1 MSCPHI
7 LLPIGLNG
15 PGSWT
20 RALPKA
26 LEACKTS
33 SGQLH
38 VITVV
43 PDVNARA
50 APLFPTDVNERLRT
64 KTSEQLAAWVKK
76 NAPAGTSVKQIV
88 AQGGIYGE
96 ILTAA
101 EKAGPDLIVMASHK
115 PDIRDY
121 LLGANAAQVVRHFPR
136 SVLIVRD

>member
-26 LEACKTS
+26 LETCKTS

-50 APLFPTDVNERLRT
+50 PWSRNDR
-64 KTSEQLAAWVKK
+64 SE
-76 NAPAGTSVKQIV
+76 NAEASQEAQAIDFFESWHEHEFANYRESV
-88 AQGGIYGE
+88 
-96 ILTAA
+96 
-101 EKAGPDLIVMASHK
+101 P
-115 PDIRDY
+115 
-121 LLGANAAQVVRHFPR
+121 
-136 SVLIVRD
+136 